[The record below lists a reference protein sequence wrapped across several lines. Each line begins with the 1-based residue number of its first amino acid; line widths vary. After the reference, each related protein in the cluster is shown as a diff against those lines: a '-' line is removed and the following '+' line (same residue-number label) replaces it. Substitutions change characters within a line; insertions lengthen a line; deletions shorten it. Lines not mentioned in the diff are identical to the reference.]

1 MANIVLCG
9 ILMKIMYLTSA
20 GINLGYRGKPLG
32 VPVEGPSK
40 GLPEMCIVISI
51 LSKAVR
57 HLYIV
62 LL

>member
-1 MANIVLCG
+1 
-9 ILMKIMYLTSA
+9 MKIMYLTSA
-20 GINLGYRGKPLG
+20 GINLGFRGKPLG

-40 GLPEMCIVISI
+40 GLPEICIVISI

-57 HLYIV
+57 HLYIA

>member
-1 MANIVLCG
+1 
-9 ILMKIMYLTSA
+9 MKIMYPTLA
-20 GINLGYRGKPLG
+20 GINLGFRGKPLD
-32 VPVEGPSK
+32 VPVGGQSK
-40 GLPEMCIVISI
+40 GLPEICIVISI